1 VEEKISPEERF
12 LKARLSRED
21 NQEVVRRMLAGTPRR
36 SPQQNRR
43 SFGADDETTPHDG
56 AYEEYDEAFRRTERS
71 LVSASERI
79 QRERLLAAAQWS
91 TLEGHP
97 PARRLMM
104 VRNDARLH
112 HWGLFD
118 RLLAKSRETAE
129 SDAAAAAV
137 DLAELALAVA
147 ERLDPEVYG
156 EERVCDFRTEA
167 LAALGD
173 ARRLAGDF
181 AGSRLAF
188 SQARIHLEMGTS
200 DLLGEADLL
209 SGLVKLLCDLGEYE
223 KAGRSLERASALY
236 RRLGDHHLDGMAIAR
251 PEKEEDREKE
261 AGERQGAT
269 G

>member
-1 VEEKISPEERF
+1 MEEKISQEERF

-21 NQEVVRRMLAGTPRR
+21 NQRVVRRLLAGTPQR
-36 SPQQNRR
+36 SPQQDRR
-43 SFGADDETTPHDG
+43 SFEA
-56 AYEEYDEAFRRTERS
+56 EEAAAFYDEAFRRTERS
-71 LVSASERI
+71 LAAASERI
-79 QRERLLAAAQWS
+79 QRERLLAASQWS
-91 TLEGHP
+91 SLESHP

-118 RLLAKSRETAE
+118 RLLAQSREAAE
-129 SDAAAAAV
+129 SHAAAAAAAV

-167 LAALGD
+167 LAALGN

-209 SGLVKLLCDLGEYE
+209 GGLVKLLCDLGEYE

-236 RRLGDHHLDGMAIAR
+236 RRMGDHHLDGMAIVQ
-251 PEKEEDREKE
+251 PDTETGKE
-261 AGERQGAT
+261 ADKRQGAT